1 MEELGEA
8 IKVAEAAITAIN
20 RINSIKD
27 RTKISSRIRISNKIR
42 QQMSAKALP
51 LEMRRYNI
59 MEEHKHNFTT
69 KVEIEADTEEEKAV
83 AIEEVQPLEAT
94 KMANRIKTLSNKI
107 NKQVFHI
114 GSNNYKIKKQLR
126 ACKMNHN

>member
-1 MEELGEA
+1 M
-8 IKVAEAAITAIN
+8 AEAAITAIN

-27 RTKISSRIRISNKIR
+27 RTNTSSRIRISNKIR

-51 LEMRRYNI
+51 STMHRFNI
-59 MEEHKHNFTT
+59 MEEHRHNFKTE
-69 KVEIEADTEEEKAV
+69 VEIEADTGKEEAV
-83 AIEEVQPLEAT
+83 AKEEVQPVEAT

-114 GSNNYKIKKQLR
+114 GSNNYKIKNQLR
-126 ACKMNHN
+126 ACRMNHN

>member
-1 MEELGEA
+1 MAEA
-8 IKVAEAAITAIN
+8 IRMAEAAITAIN

-27 RTKISSRIRISNKIR
+27 RTNNSSRIRISNKIR

-51 LEMRRYNI
+51 SEMHRFNI
-59 MEEHKHNFTT
+59 MEEHRHNFKTE
-69 KVEIEADTEEEKAV
+69 VEIEADTGEEEAV
-83 AIEEVQPLEAT
+83 AKEEVQPVEAT

-114 GSNNYKIKKQLR
+114 GINNYKINNQLR
-126 ACKMNHN
+126 ACRMNHN